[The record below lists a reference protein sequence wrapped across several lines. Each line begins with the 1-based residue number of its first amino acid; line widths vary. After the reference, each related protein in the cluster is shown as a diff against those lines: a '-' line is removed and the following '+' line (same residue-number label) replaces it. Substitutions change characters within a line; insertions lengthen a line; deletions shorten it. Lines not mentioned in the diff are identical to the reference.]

1 MRTILLFG
9 WILILC
15 MPLLCYFGQDIVVGA
30 IIILFVLRRSRRLVH
45 ATLHQEPTPAGSH
58 WISVTSTIIKYIVG
72 AIFLML
78 LLKYFG
84 SQPVDLNQGYLHEW
98 AKFIPTF

>member
-1 MRTILLFG
+1 MEGIIFIF
-9 WILILC
+9 WIFFTCVLVCLYIS
-15 MPLLCYFGQDIVVGA
+15 QDIVVGA
-30 IIILFVLRRSRRLVH
+30 IIILFVLRRSYRLVH

-58 WISVTSTIIKYIVG
+58 WISVTPAIIKYIVG